1 MLQLEFKNDVNPI
14 AVFMNTIPLLGSIA
28 GFLEGFQTRLL
39 YGQWLMFTILTYVL
53 LANFIRLVRPK
64 IMIELHKRKL
74 VYRSMFGWKRSIPID
89 VFFQDFLVVIAE
101 NRDFLYEPK
110 NDFITLYKDGIR
122 SLFNLKRRSN
132 LYYKDQLIYKG
143 IR

>member
-1 MLQLEFKNDVNPI
+1 MIQLEFKNDVNPI
-14 AVFMNTIPLLGSIA
+14 AVFINTIPMVGSID

-64 IMIELHKRKL
+64 IMIELHEKKL
-74 VYRSMFGWKRSIPID
+74 VFRSMFGWKWKIPID
-89 VFFQDFLVVIAE
+89 VFSRDFLVVIAE
-101 NRDFLYEPK
+101 NRDSLYESK
-110 NDFITLYKDGIR
+110 NAFFTLYKDGIR